1 MMLVC
6 CLVMSGV
13 TLYMCF
19 ANSRLRSKN
28 KWLKSEA
35 EYFRNQLDWSKFQ
48 RLSMVEENHKLL
60 AMLAKLQTQTNDRLK
75 EKIDEFKAECCRDKC
90 CQLNKEK

>member
-6 CLVMSGV
+6 CLVMGVV

-28 KWLKSEA
+28 KWLKSEID
-35 EYFRNQLDWSKFQ
+35 YFRNQLDFSKFQ

-60 AMLAKLQTQTNDRLK
+60 AKLQTQTNDRLK
-75 EKIDEFKAECCRDKC
+75 EEINKFKAECCRDKC
-90 CQLNKEK
+90 CPLNKEK